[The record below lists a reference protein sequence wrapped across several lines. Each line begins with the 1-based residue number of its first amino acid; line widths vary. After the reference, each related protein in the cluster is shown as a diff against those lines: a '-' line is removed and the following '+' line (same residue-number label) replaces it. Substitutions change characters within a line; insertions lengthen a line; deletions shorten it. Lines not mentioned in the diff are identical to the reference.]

1 MISLERRRR
10 AALLAAACAAILAA
24 PAVAAAADTAAVQ
37 VWAIRATKRNSDI
50 SPELKDMAD
59 ALKKDFKYTG
69 YKLEK
74 KAGGSVEVG
83 KSLKKELI
91 GDYLV
96 TVEPS
101 EKSADK
107 VTLKLTVLEKQK
119 DKTEKRRFSTTLKLT
134 KGKAQL
140 VGRWDLDNGDVLILA
155 VSAK

>member
-1 MISLERRRR
+1 MRTLERRGR
-10 AALLAAACAAILAA
+10 AALLATACAAILAA

-74 KAGGSVEVG
+74 KTGGSVDVG

-101 EKSADK
+101 EKSEDK
-107 VTLKLTVLEKQK
+107 VTLKLTVLEKK
-119 DKTEKRRFSTTLKLT
+119 DGKEKRRFSTTLKLT